1 MDVFVLKDED
11 VSNALG
17 KGGSTRMK
25 LETASGCAARREE
38 QRLTKKPTP
47 EGVAY

>member
-1 MDVFVLKDED
+1 MLKDED
-11 VSNALG
+11 VSYALG

-38 QRLTKKPTP
+38 QRLKREPKS
-47 EGVAY
+47 GNVAY